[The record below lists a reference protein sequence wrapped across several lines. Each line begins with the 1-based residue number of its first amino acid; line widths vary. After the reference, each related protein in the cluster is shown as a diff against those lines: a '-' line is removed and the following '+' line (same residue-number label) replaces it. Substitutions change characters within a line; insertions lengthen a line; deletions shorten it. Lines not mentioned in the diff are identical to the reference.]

1 MLALE
6 HPSVRRA
13 QCGTCGSSG
22 RLPYRVNGNCRAER
36 RRGSRPVRALLPPH
50 ASGDVCALRGQRQ
63 PRGPRGRRDGV
74 RPLLQRRPG
83 PPRGLRGVRET
94 GSGGRPGRGP
104 GPVPEL
110 PAAPAVRLRV
120 VRAGRAARARD
131 RCRYRAP
138 VLDLLPPASYRP
150 VRTLR
155 AGHCQTAVQLRD
167 RPGDLLPLLATAI
180 RHLPQLRGAQG
191 VRARRSIRCPDLRD
205 LPWPS
210 PTAESLRVLR
220 STEAAAID
228 PGSGPDL
235 RTMLRH
241 SAPRTRAMRAL
252 PPDQAAGR
260 RRRPGSP
267 SLRAVQRRRP
277 APRLPPV
284 RTDRP
289 IACRPSLPDLRRHR
303 TRHQPAH
310 RA

>member
-1 MLALE
+1 M
-6 HPSVRRA
+6 
-13 QCGTCGSSG
+13 
-22 RLPYRVNGNCRAER
+22 
-36 RRGSRPVRALLPPH
+36 
-50 ASGDVCALRGQRQ
+50 
-63 PRGPRGRRDGV
+63 
-74 RPLLQRRPG
+74 
-83 PPRGLRGVRET
+83 RET
-94 GSGGRPGRGP
+94 GSGGRPGRRS

-110 PAAPAVRLRV
+110 PDAPALHLWV
-120 VRAGRAARARD
+120 VRGGAARARD
-131 RCRYRAP
+131 RCRYRSP

-191 VRARRSIRCPDLRD
+191 VRARRSIRWPDLRH

-241 SAPRTRAMRAL
+241 SAPAPGRCAHCNHSRPLVGADAQGARVCGPCSGDGRDHACRQCGRIAL
-252 PPDQAAGR
+252 LHADRRCPTCIITERVTNLLTGSEGATGCGR
-260 RRRPGSP
+260 RRRWARSCARSRSGTCSSSTPSTRGSSPGSP
-267 SLRAVQRRRP
+267 GRCRGCWPVPRP
-277 APRLPPV
+277 PM
-284 RTDRP
+284 
-289 IACRPSLPDLRRHR
+289 
-303 TRHQPAH
+303 
-310 RA
+310 